1 VRSTAVHNRFYS
13 LRDLEPFVKRS
24 QADYDSARP
33 VFDTD
38 LTDITASPPETR
50 VPADSPGWKLDLAFN
65 GAAPGEKVLAES
77 LTASGV
83 VLFTTYQPG
92 TRVDGAECDVSATNR
107 VYAVRVDSGNA
118 ALDLNGDLQITQAD
132 RSAMLEQTGSAVE
145 PRIEL
150 AMPVPKVPGSPSPP
164 GAPGIPGAP
173 ASDSALAQ
181 PRCLVGAELM
191 NQCVPIDTVIRT
203 YWKRLSVN

>member
-1 VRSTAVHNRFYS
+1 
-13 LRDLEPFVKRS
+13 
-24 QADYDSARP
+24 
-33 VFDTD
+33 
-38 LTDITASPPETR
+38 
-50 VPADSPGWKLDLAFN
+50 
-65 GAAPGEKVLAES
+65 VLAES

-203 YWKRLSVN
+203 YWKRMSVN